1 MGVVFLF
8 QIKRRRGVNSRHPL
22 PIRLGSH
29 AWRSIA
35 SVYLDCAACARP
47 WSGTEQPGGW
57 RRGIGNTM
65 PEGLTSESRGRGT
78 LARCVRSPPRR
89 CDGRNVRQPH
99 TLVPGSTHI
108 VGWLGV
114 WRCATRAT
122 LGCSSA
128 GHTTYC
134 APSPVSKRFFCLASN
149 VSGVRC

>member
-57 RRGIGNTM
+57 QRDVPDINFEDWT
-65 PEGLTSESRGRGT
+65 TESIMCGSLPQYGQT
-78 LARCVRSPPRR
+78 PQAQH
-89 CDGRNVRQPH
+89 DGRNVRQPH

-134 APSPVSKRFFCLASN
+134 APSSVSKRFFCLASN